1 MNQRLT
7 KPFTKNVR
15 LDSPLGLLGVPP
27 DDLTSP
33 RAVHAIDTG
42 TTAIPIGCRRGTH
55 ERFS

>member
-1 MNQRLT
+1 MNRSLT

-27 DDLTSP
+27 DAFTSP
-33 RAVHAIDTG
+33 RTAHVIDTG
-42 TTAIPIGCRRGTH
+42 ATAIPIGCRRGTH